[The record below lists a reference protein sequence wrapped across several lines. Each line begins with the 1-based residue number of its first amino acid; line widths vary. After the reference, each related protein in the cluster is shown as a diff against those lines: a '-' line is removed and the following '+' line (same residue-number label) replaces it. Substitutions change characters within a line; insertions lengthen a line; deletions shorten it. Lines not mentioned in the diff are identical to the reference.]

1 MNMMLHSHMLN
12 TQESV
17 MPMPFQD
24 KTGLRF
30 GRLVV
35 KELISKKP
43 VAKWTCVCDCGNE
56 TQVWGGHLKS
66 GVTRSCGCLL
76 IDFNK
81 TSHKTHGMTKTR
93 TYISWR
99 SMISRCTLPS
109 MPSYK
114 RYGAKGIGFDKSWND
129 FNQFLKDMGERPEGM
144 SLDRIDSSKSYSKEN
159 CRWATPAQQQANR
172 KNCMHLTYNG
182 TTKTAAEWASDLN
195 LTKGAVWNRI
205 KLGWPVEK
213 AVTTRKVG

>member
-1 MNMMLHSHMLN
+1 MGRL
-12 TQESV
+12 
-17 MPMPFQD
+17 FQD
-24 KTGLRF
+24 KTGQRF
-30 GRLVV
+30 GRLTV

-43 VAKWTCVCDCGNE
+43 IAKWICVCDCGNE

-76 IDFNK
+76 TDFNK

-93 TYISWR
+93 TYKSWR
-99 SMISRCTLPS
+99 SMKMRCTLPS

-114 RYGAKGIGFDKSWND
+114 NYAGKGIGFDESWND
-129 FNQFLKDMGERPEGM
+129 FNKFYEDMGERPEGM
-144 SLDRIDSSKSYSKEN
+144 TLDRIDSSKGYSKDN

-182 TTKTAAEWASDLN
+182 VTQTAAEWSRSIG
-195 LTKGAVWNRI
+195 LTKAAVWQRI
-205 KLGWPVEK
+205 VKYGWTVEQALTLPK
-213 AVTTRKVG
+213 GARP

>member
-1 MNMMLHSHMLN
+1 MLN

-24 KTGLRF
+24 KVGQRF
-30 GRLVV
+30 GKLIVKKLV
-35 KELISKKP
+35 SKKP
-43 VAKWTCVCDCGNE
+43 VAKWVCVCDCGNE

-76 IDFNK
+76 TEFNK
-81 TSHKTHGMTKTR
+81 TNHKTHGMTKTR
-93 TYISWR
+93 TYVSWR

-114 RYGAKGIGFDKSWND
+114 NYGGKGIGYDPLWQD
-129 FNQFLKDMGERPEGM
+129 FQKFLFDMGERPQGM
-144 SLDRIDSSKSYSKEN
+144 TLDRIDSGKSYSKDN

-172 KNCMHLTYNG
+172 KNCMHITYNG
-182 TTKTAAEWASDLN
+182 ITQTAAEWATQLGLS
-195 LTKGAVWNRI
+195 KGAVWNRI
-205 KLGWPVEK
+205 KLGWSIEK